1 MLYPIQKIL
10 LKLGLEII
18 AIIIGISASFW
29 ISEVQK
35 NIENQEKE
43 IKLLKTIQTNVQTI
57 NKYTNNRLD
66 ILNEENNLMDY
77 ISKNWKRLNVDS
89 LVNVLNDGTYIKSF
103 HNIFLDYREF
113 HPPISELKAIID
125 DGSLGLIKN
134 EKIRLTLTALLDDR
148 LDFLLQNVNSE
159 IQLQQA
165 FRENLISEKN
175 EKIVSVLKTSYNEMD
190 DRVKGKSVYL
200 DKISEEI
207 RVITKLKSA
216 ENYLSLKIR
225 QRYWVMFFMNYF
237 KISLSEIN
245 ELVNSQLDEE
255 DMPMI

>member
-1 MLYPIQKIL
+1 MLDKKVFF
-10 LKLGLEII
+10 KLGFEIV

-35 NIENQEKE
+35 DLENQEKE
-43 IKLLKTIQTNVQTI
+43 KKLLKTIQINVQTI
-57 NKYTNNRLD
+57 DKYTNNRLD
-66 ILNEENNLMDY
+66 LLNEENDLMDY
-77 ISKNWKRLNVDS
+77 ISINWERLNIDS
-89 LVNVLNDGTYIKSF
+89 LVNVLKDGTYIKSF

-134 EKIRLTLTALLDDR
+134 EKIRLTLTALLDDS

-159 IQLQQA
+159 IQLQQS

-175 EKIVSVLKTSYNEMD
+175 EKIVSVLKTSYGEMD
-190 DRVKGKSVYL
+190 NRIMGKPGYIN
-200 DKISEEI
+200 KISQEI
-207 RVITKLKSA
+207 NAITELKSA

-225 QRYWVMFFMNYF
+225 QRYWVMFFMNFF
-237 KISLSEIN
+237 KTSLTEIN
-245 ELVNSQLDEE
+245 QLVNSELNEE
-255 DMPMI
+255 DVSMI

>member
-1 MLYPIQKIL
+1 MFKQKIF

>member
-1 MLYPIQKIL
+1 MYNRKFFF
-10 LKLGLEII
+10 KLGFEIL

-35 NIENQEKE
+35 DMENQETE
-43 IKLLKTIQTNVQTI
+43 IKLLKTIQINVQI
-57 NKYTNNRLD
+57 IDKYTNNRLEM
-66 ILNEENNLMDY
+66 LNEENHLMDY
-77 ISKNWKRLNVDS
+77 ISSNWEGLNIDS
-89 LVNVLNDGTYIKSF
+89 LVNVLKDGTYIKSF

-134 EKIRLTLTALLDDR
+134 EKIRLTLTSLLDDR

-175 EKIVSVLKTSYNEMD
+175 EKIVSVLKTSYIEMD
-190 DRVKGKSVYL
+190 NRIKGESGYL
-200 DKISEEI
+200 NKISQELKAIKE
-207 RVITKLKSA
+207 LKSA
-216 ENYLSLKIR
+216 ENYLNLKIR
-225 QRYWVMFFMNYF
+225 QRYWVMFFMNNF
-237 KISLSEIN
+237 KSSLIEISD
-245 ELVNSQLDEE
+245 LVNSELD
-255 DMPMI
+255 

>member
-1 MLYPIQKIL
+1 MFKQKIL

-43 IKLLKTIQTNVQTI
+43 IKLLKTIQTNVKTI

-237 KISLSEIN
+237 KTSLSEIN
-245 ELVNSQLDEE
+245 ELVNSELDEE

>member
-1 MLYPIQKIL
+1 MFKQKIF

-237 KISLSEIN
+237 KTSLSEIN

>member
-1 MLYPIQKIL
+1 MFKQKIF

-35 NIENQEKE
+35 DMENQEKE
-43 IKLLKTIQTNVQTI
+43 IKLLNTIQINVQTI
-57 NKYTNNRLD
+57 DKYTNNRLD
-66 ILNEENNLMDY
+66 ILNEENHLMDY
-77 ISKNWKRLNVDS
+77 ISRNWKRMNVDS

-125 DGSLGLIKN
+125 DGSLRLIKN
-134 EKIRLTLTALLDDR
+134 EKIRLTLTILLDDR

-175 EKIVSVLKTSYNEMD
+175 EKIVSVLKTTHKEMD
-190 DRVKGKSVYL
+190 DRVKGESEYL
-200 DKISEEI
+200 NKISQEI
-207 RVITKLKSA
+207 KAITKLKSA

-237 KISLSEIN
+237 KTALSEIN
-245 ELVNSQLDEE
+245 ELVNSELSQE

>member
-1 MLYPIQKIL
+1 MFKQKIF

-35 NIENQEKE
+35 DIENQEKE

-66 ILNEENNLMDY
+66 ILNEENYLMDY

-237 KISLSEIN
+237 KTSLSEIN
-245 ELVNSQLDEE
+245 ELVNSELDEE
-255 DMPMI
+255 DMQMI

>member
-1 MLYPIQKIL
+1 MFKQKIF

-43 IKLLKTIQTNVQTI
+43 IKLLKTIQTNVKTI

-190 DRVKGKSVYL
+190 DRVKGKSGYL
-200 DKISEEI
+200 NKISQEI
-207 RVITKLKSA
+207 RAITKLKSA

-237 KISLSEIN
+237 KTSLSEIN
-245 ELVNSQLDEE
+245 ELVNSELDEE

>member
-1 MLYPIQKIL
+1 MFKQKIF

-237 KISLSEIN
+237 KTSLSEIN
-245 ELVNSQLDEE
+245 ELVNSELDEE

>member
-1 MLYPIQKIL
+1 MFKQKIF
-10 LKLGLEII
+10 LKLSLEII

-35 NIENQEKE
+35 DIENQEKE

-66 ILNEENNLMDY
+66 ILNEENYLMDY

-237 KISLSEIN
+237 KTSLSEIN
-245 ELVNSQLDEE
+245 ELVNSELDEE

>member
-1 MLYPIQKIL
+1 MFKQKIF

-35 NIENQEKE
+35 DIENQEKE

-66 ILNEENNLMDY
+66 ILNEENYLMDY

-148 LDFLLQNVNSE
+148 LDFLVQNVNSE

-237 KISLSEIN
+237 KTSLSEIN
-245 ELVNSQLDEE
+245 ELVNSELDEE